1 MSVSRAASWAT
12 DRGRQLVDGSRRFL
26 VRNRLR
32 IAAVVLLVGLVVA
45 VAAWMGVDVWRI
57 FTVGFVDR
65 SLRAATPIA
74 LAAVGGLY
82 AEKSGVF
89 NIGLEGFM
97 IFGAVNAVAI
107 AYLVSGDGA
116 ITQTHLWIGLV
127 GAVLVSVLYTLIF
140 AVLLIRYKADQ
151 IVAGLA
157 IWFLGLGF
165 GPFTAVVIWG
175 SQSSPTVGRIARI
188 EIPVLSEIPI
198 VGRLVF
204 NNSPLVLLTILIVL
218 VAWFVLYH
226 TRYGYWVR
234 AAGENPQALDTA
246 GVDVNRVRYATVIF
260 SGAMAGLGGAVL
272 AIGLTTSFVG
282 SGLTM
287 VDGRGWI
294 GIVAYL
300 FGNYNPIGAFLAAL
314 LFGAAD
320 MFQVQLQT
328 VGIDLPSTLM
338 GLLPYVVVIVVLTF
352 YGKTRMPAHV
362 GDPYESEE

>member
-1 MSVSRAASWAT
+1 MSTYSVL
-12 DRGRQLVDGSRRFL
+12 DRRREFIE
-26 VRNRLR
+26 RNRYR
-32 IAAVVLLVGLVVA
+32 IGAVVAAVLAALAVA
-45 VAAWMGVDVWRI
+45 VWAGVPLERI
-57 FTVGFVDR
+57 FTAGFVER
-65 SLRAATPIA
+65 SIGAAMPIA

-107 AYLVSGDGA
+107 AYLVSGGGSV
-116 ITQTHLWIGLV
+116 TQLHLWTGLV
-127 GAVLVSVLYTLIF
+127 GAVLISVLYTIVF
-140 AVLLIRYKADQ
+140 AVLMIRYKADQ

-157 IWFLGLGF
+157 VWFLGLGF
-165 GPFTAVVIWG
+165 GPFTAVVIWD
-175 SQSSPTVGRIARI
+175 SQSSPTVGRIARL
-188 EIPVLSEIPI
+188 EVPVLSELPV
-198 VGRLVF
+198 VGELLF
-204 NNSPLVLLTILIVL
+204 NVSPLVVGTFVIVSL
-218 VAWFVLYH
+218 SWYVLYH
-226 TRYGYWVR
+226 TRFGYWIQ
-234 AAGENPQALDTA
+234 AAGENPGALDTA

-300 FGNYNPIGAFLAAL
+300 FGNYNPIGAALAAL

-328 VGIDLPSTLM
+328 VGIEISATLM
-338 GLLPYVVVIVVLTF
+338 GLLPYVVVILVLTF
-352 YGKTRMPAHV
+352 YGRTRMPSHV
-362 GDPYESEE
+362 GEPYESEE

>member
-1 MSVSRAASWAT
+1 MNGLGIVE
-12 DRGRQLVDGSRRFL
+12 
-26 VRNRLR
+26 RNQTR
-32 IAAVVLLVGLVVA
+32 IAVAIGAALVALVVA
-45 VAAWMGVDVWRI
+45 ALAGIDVRRI
-57 FTVGFVDR
+57 LTVGFVDR
-65 SLRAATPIA
+65 SIRAATPIA

-107 AYLVSGDGA
+107 ASLVSGDGGVA
-116 ITQTHLWIGLV
+116 QLHLWTGLV
-127 GAVLVSVLYTLIF
+127 GAVLISVLYTVVF
-140 AVLLIRYKADQ
+140 AVLVIRYRANQ

-157 IWFLGLGF
+157 VWFLGLGF
-165 GPFTAVVIWG
+165 GPFTAMTIWG

-188 EIPVLSEIPI
+188 HVPVLSDLPV
-198 VGRLVF
+198 VGRLLF
-204 NNSPLVLLTILIVL
+204 NTSPLVLLTFAIVGL
-218 VAWFVLYH
+218 AWFVLYR
-226 TRYGYWVR
+226 TRYGYWIQ
-234 AAGENPQALDTA
+234 AAGENPTALDTA

-260 SGAMAGLGGAVL
+260 SGAMAGLAGAVL

-294 GIVAYL
+294 AIVAYL

-328 VGIDLPSTLM
+328 VGIEVSATLM
-338 GLLPYVVVIVVLTF
+338 GLLPYVVVIAVLTF
-352 YGKTRMPAHV
+352 YGGTRMPSHV
-362 GDPYESEE
+362 GDPYESE

>member
-1 MSVSRAASWAT
+1 MNGLAFVE
-12 DRGRQLVDGSRRFL
+12 
-26 VRNRLR
+26 RNRYR
-32 IAAVVLLVGLVVA
+32 IAAVIAAGLAGFFVAIWAGIRIERLL
-45 VAAWMGVDVWRI
+45 
-57 FTVGFVDR
+57 TVGFVDR
-65 SLRAATPIA
+65 SVRAAAPIA
-74 LAAVGGLY
+74 LAAIGGLY

-107 AYLVSGDGA
+107 AYLASGDGSV
-116 ITQTHLWIGLV
+116 TQLDLWTGLI
-127 GAVLVSVLYTLIF
+127 GAVLISVLYTVVF
-140 AVLLIRYKADQ
+140 AVLMIRYKADQ

-157 IWFLGLGF
+157 VWFLGLGF
-165 GPFTAVVIWG
+165 GPFTAMVLWG

-188 EIPVLSEIPI
+188 DVPVLSDLPV

-204 NNSPLVLLTILIVL
+204 NASPLVLLTLVIVAL
-218 VAWFVLYH
+218 AWFVLYR
-226 TRYGYWVR
+226 TRYGYWVQ
-234 AAGENPQALDTA
+234 AAGENPEALDTA

-282 SGLTM
+282 GGLTM

-300 FGNYNPIGAFLAAL
+300 FGNYNPIGTFAAAL

-328 VGIDLPSTLM
+328 VGIEVSATLM
-338 GLLPYVVVIVVLTF
+338 GLLPYVIVILVLTF
-352 YGKTRMPAHV
+352 YGRTRMPTHV
-362 GDPYESEE
+362 GEPYESEE

>member
-1 MSVSRAASWAT
+1 MN
-12 DRGRQLVDGSRRFL
+12 GRDVAERHRY
-26 VRNRLR
+26 R
-32 IAAVVLLVGLVVA
+32 IAAVVLAALAGLLVA
-45 VAAWMGVDVWRI
+45 VGAGVELERI

-107 AYLVSGDGA
+107 ASLVSGDGSV
-116 ITQTHLWIGLV
+116 TQLHLWTGLV
-127 GAVLVSVLYTLIF
+127 AAVLVSVAYTFAF
-140 AVLLIRYKADQ
+140 AVLVIRYKADQ

-157 IWFLGLGF
+157 VWFLGLGF
-165 GPFTAVVIWG
+165 GPFTAMVIWG

-188 EIPVLSEIPI
+188 GVPVLSELPV

-204 NNSPLVLLTILIVL
+204 NASPLVLLTFVIVGS
-218 VAWFVLYH
+218 AWVLLYH
-226 TRYGYWVR
+226 TRYGYWIQ
-234 AAGENPQALDTA
+234 AAGENPEALDTA
-246 GVDVNRVRYATVIF
+246 GIDVNRVRYATVIF

-272 AIGLTTSFVG
+272 AIGITTSFVG
-282 SGLTM
+282 GGLTM

-294 GIVAYL
+294 AIVAYL
-300 FGNYNPIGAFLAAL
+300 FGNYNPIGAFAAAL

-328 VGIDLPSTLM
+328 VGIEVSATLM
-338 GLLPYVVVIVVLTF
+338 GLLPYAVVIVVLTF
-352 YGKTRMPAHV
+352 YGRTRMPTHV
-362 GDPYESEE
+362 GEPYESES